1 MQQFIFIQFNPT
13 TYKMGR
19 DIEAFLAFMRK
30 NVKVTP
36 MIIDGVKDDIIYD
49 DYDDDRVVATE
60 EEIDEKYPEIIDPID
75 ADETVEHDEL

>member
-1 MQQFIFIQFNPT
+1 
-13 TYKMGR
+13 MGR